1 MERVREKIAREMR
14 SGIYTL
20 LILKAI
26 NDLGESYGYG
36 IQKYIEEKTGGKIKL
51 KDATVYPVLRYLTK
65 KKILS
70 AYWTEP
76 GKGVPR
82 KYYSLT
88 EEGKKLLEDLIA
100 DYRALVKC
108 ADAVLG
114 GDDVD

>member
-1 MERVREKIAREMR
+1 MERVREKVAREMR

-20 LILKAI
+20 LILKALE
-26 NDLGESYGYG
+26 DLGESYGYG

-65 KKILS
+65 KKVLE

-76 GKGVPR
+76 GRGVPR

-88 EEGKKLLEDLIA
+88 EEGKKLLADIIV
-100 DYRALVKC
+100 DYRTLVKC
-108 ADAVLG
+108 TDAVLG
-114 GDDVD
+114 GDEND